1 MRKPTLV
8 RRFILP
14 LVLAVGLLFLS
25 GAAYHGAGAMAPG
38 ALRNALI
45 GVFGPLC
52 FFAIWFFAFVGPPLA
67 YRLGAGFAE
76 RMAVAFANPVIW
88 IVQVESRV
96 ACQFTAV
103 ERVYF
108 LFLPWLFG
116 LICVTL
122 LEFSLSELVCR
133 AIDRRVSGKPV
144 RVFHPVVIL
153 FLVAGLAGLYV
164 GLIRGQEWVYMVVHH
179 YAAHAL
185 N

>member
-1 MRKPTLV
+1 MGKPTLV

-25 GAAYHGAGAMAPG
+25 GAVYHGAGAMAPG
-38 ALRNALI
+38 TLRNVLI

-52 FFAIWFFAFVGPPLA
+52 FFAIWFFAFIGPALA

-76 RMAVAFANPVIW
+76 RMVVAFANPVIW
-88 IVQVESRV
+88 IIQVESRL
-96 ACQFTAV
+96 ACQFTSV
-103 ERVYF
+103 ELVYF

-133 AIDRRVSGKPV
+133 AVHRRVSGMPV
-144 RVFHPVVIL
+144 QIFHPAVVL

-185 N
+185 